1 MAPKNLLI
9 ALIVV
14 LSVRS
19 GDLEVTYSATSEE
32 QNDSSIDALVM
43 MRSGKV
49 HAKSTAIILSS
60 PAGAGFNNRR
70 CRSEGRVI
78 LNTVCDKRMLGVG
91 EIVVYWQTEG
101 VCWCVLLLLFWR
113 GGAGWEYDLDSQEY

>member
-32 QNDSSIDALVM
+32 QQNESSIDALVM

-70 CRSEGRVI
+70 CRCRSEGRVI

-91 EIVVYWQTEG
+91 EIVIYWQTEG
-101 VCWCVLLLLFWR
+101 FCCCLFFGGGRR
-113 GGAGWEYDLDSQEY
+113 GGNDF